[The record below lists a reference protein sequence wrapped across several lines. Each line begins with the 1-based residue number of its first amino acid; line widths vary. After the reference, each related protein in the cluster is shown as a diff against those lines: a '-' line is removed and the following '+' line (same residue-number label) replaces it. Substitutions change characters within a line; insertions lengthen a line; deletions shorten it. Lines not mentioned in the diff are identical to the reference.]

1 MAAETELETESI
13 TGSGMAKTEADRR
26 CVLSHF
32 QARTLLE
39 ARNTGVTEVECS
51 LDLNISTDMLSVSAD
66 GVVLPDESTLSW
78 AVLTEVEKTPNSCF
92 VAENGEVSKIRTF
105 SEETQRYYSLMPT
118 SGAPT
123 MLISGI
129 PMHRI
134 KGTDPHK
141 DTLEKIKAAKPIFGP
156 VLDTATGLGYTAI
169 AAAAKADHVTT
180 VEFDPAA
187 LEVARLNPW
196 SQRLFDNP
204 KITQRLGDSYD
215 VVPELDDGTFARIIH
230 DPPMFNLAGH
240 LYSEDFYA
248 DLYRVLRRNGKLFHY
263 IGDPDSKSGA
273 NVTRGAIRRLQA
285 VGFRKVQRRP
295 RAFGLVAVK

>member
-1 MAAETELETESI
+1 MAAEPEIETV
-13 TGSGMAKTEADRR
+13 KTDPNRH

-39 ARNTGVTEVECS
+39 ARKAGMAAAECS
-51 LDLNISTDMLSVSAD
+51 LDLNISTDTLAVTAD
-66 GVVLPDESTLSW
+66 GVVLPDKSRLSW
-78 AVLTEVEKTPNSCF
+78 AVLTEIEETPNSCF
-92 VAENGEVSKIRTF
+92 VTEHGEAHKIRTF
-105 SEETQRYYSLMPT
+105 SEETQRFYSLMPT

-134 KGTDPHK
+134 KDTDPHK

-169 AAAAKADHVTT
+169 AAAATAEHVTT
-180 VEFDPAA
+180 IEFDPAA

-196 SQRLFDNP
+196 SRHLFDNP

-215 VVPELDDGTFARIIH
+215 VIPEFDDSAFARIIH

-248 DLYRVLRRNGKLFHY
+248 ELYRVLRRNGKLFHY
-263 IGDPDSKSGA
+263 IGDPDSRSGA

-295 RAFGLVAVK
+295 RAFGVVAVK